1 MGWVRKFSGS
11 NLPGAPLR
19 SAARG
24 AHGPPGDLPSVLCP
38 PSPILRPPSV
48 RLPLPRCPRSVISV
62 TKSDPDFCAFCAF
75 LRPISGSKKPII
87 SPSSPRAK
95 PSFTEQAARGAPGPP
110 RKKPSVC
117 SVGHT
122 RPSPASSVSA
132 LRELCDKIRFRF
144 LRLLRLFAATP
155 LRSIS
160 AVCRLLFTFRFPPF
174 SFSAFSFS
182 LAALPLPLCPR
193 SVNSVTKSDSDFCAS
208 CAFLRPTLCRP
219 RSGRP
224 TWPIRRL
231 SSALR
236 FRARHRARHRARQA
250 IKTHPAVPHVT
261 SRACRRR
268 P

>member
-132 LRELCDKIRFRF
+132 LREL
-144 LRLLRLFAATP
+144 
-155 LRSIS
+155 
-160 AVCRLLFTFRFPPF
+160 
-174 SFSAFSFS
+174 
-182 LAALPLPLCPR
+182 
-193 SVNSVTKSDSDFCAS
+193 VTKSDSVFCAFCAS
-208 CAFLRPTLCRP
+208 SRLPL
-219 RSGRP
+219 SGLSP
-224 TWPIRRL
+224 PSAVYYSPSVFRL
-231 SSALR
+231 SVFQLSVFRSPPSR
-236 FRARHRARHRARQA
+236 FLCVRA
-250 IKTHPAVPHVT
+250 P
-261 SRACRRR
+261 
-268 P
+268 